1 VRLRFGLGIALI
13 ITCGIVLAGSI
24 WRFIDHQGCM
34 QYPRLC
40 VTATSNPTALT
51 IQVYFAVLGIAAAI
65 ALMTEART
73 GRRQDGRIWGALTL
87 IPAGIADLVFN
98 WQAMGHD
105 AKITEM
111 AKGAHIDPTTDAIFD
126 ILMILLGI
134 YLAIRYQEDKK
145 NRDDPND
152 TNR

>member
-1 VRLRFGLGIALI
+1 
-13 ITCGIVLAGSI
+13 
-24 WRFIDHQGCM
+24 
-34 QYPRLC
+34 
-40 VTATSNPTALT
+40 
-51 IQVYFAVLGIAAAI
+51 
-65 ALMTEART
+65 
-73 GRRQDGRIWGALTL
+73 
-87 IPAGIADLVFN
+87 
-98 WQAMGHD
+98 MGHD